1 MSDDDKADKRSAA
14 DDTDVQGPDTDS
26 ANSNGIERNIEDG
39 DSEPAESDGSEPNG
53 EDAGGGETAGSEAA
67 TPERAESDAGKAGA
81 APRGDG
87 GSQRGVGAM
96 LRRQAA
102 AILLAA
108 ALTASAGLAG
118 WLYLE
123 RYRPD
128 QQTDAAAQQ
137 VALDAATSGT
147 VALLSYS
154 PESLDK
160 DFAAAKT
167 RLTGDFLSYYTQFTE
182 QIVTPAAREKSV
194 KTAASVVRAAVT
206 NIEPDTAEVLVFIN
220 QTTTSQE
227 NPEGAFAA
235 SSVKVGLTKVD
246 GTWLIA
252 SFDPV

>member
-1 MSDDDKADKRSAA
+1 MSEDDKADKRSAA
-14 DDTDVQGPDTDS
+14 DDDTDVGGPDPDS
-26 ANSNGIERNIEDG
+26 AKPDVSASDGEDV
-39 DSEPAESDGSEPNG
+39 DSERAESDAREPDG
-53 EDAGGGETAGSEAA
+53 EDAEGGETVESAAA
-67 TPERAESDAGKAGA
+67 TPEDVESDAGKAGVA
-81 APRGDG
+81 RADG

-102 AILLAA
+102 AILLVV
-108 ALTASAGLAG
+108 ALIASAGLAG

-128 QQTDAAAQQ
+128 QLTDAAAQQ

-227 NPEGAFAA
+227 NPDGAFAA
-235 SSVKVGLTKVD
+235 SSVKVGLTKID